1 MQKHI
6 GSCHCGEVK
15 YEATGDFSE
24 VISCNC
30 SMCRRK
36 GTLLAFVPAENFKML
51 SGAEE
56 LVDYQFG
63 KKRIHDTFCGECGVT
78 PFAHGMAPNSSHKM
92 FAINVRCFD
101 DIDLDSL
108 KVKKVDG
115 KSFPI

>member
-15 YEATGDFSE
+15 YEATGDFTE
-24 VISCNC
+24 AISCNC

-36 GTLLAFVPAENFKML
+36 GTLLAFVPQANFKLL
-51 SGAEE
+51 SGGEE

-63 KKRIHDTFCGECGVT
+63 KKRIHHTFCGECGVT
-78 PFAHGMAPNSSHKM
+78 PFAHGTSPNGDKM
-92 FAINVRCFD
+92 VAINVRCLE
-101 DIDLDSL
+101 DLDLDAL
-108 KVKKVDG
+108 KITKVDG

>member
-36 GTLLAFVPAENFKML
+36 GTLLAFVPQANFKLL
-51 SGAEE
+51 SGGEE

-63 KKRIHDTFCGECGVT
+63 KKVIHHTFCGECGVT
-78 PFAHGMAPNSSHKM
+78 PFAHGTAPNGDKM
-92 FAINVRCFD
+92 VAINVRCLED
-101 DIDLDSL
+101 VDLDAL
-108 KVKKVDG
+108 KITKVDG
-115 KSFPI
+115 RSFPI